1 MLDNYYLEN
10 CITNIQNNL
19 EGLNSEDFEELI
31 DIFENSTNEFVH
43 SIICNKNNKEQLKN
57 ICHKYTSSLIALNI
71 KDSLKY
77 FNEFAN
83 IVNQKEDLTNEFE
96 NLKVELELLIIML
109 KTIKK

>member
-19 EGLNSEDFEELI
+19 EGLNSEDFKELI

-57 ICHKYTSSLIALNI
+57 ICHKTQPTFEIIKQIPDTSIPIHIRRYKVITINI
-71 KDSLKY
+71 Q
-77 FNEFAN
+77 E
-83 IVNQKEDLTNEFE
+83 IGHTNPTPK
-96 NLKVELELLIIML
+96 NVGKV
-109 KTIKK
+109 K

>member
-1 MLDNYYLEN
+1 MLDSYYLKE
-10 CITNIQNNL
+10 CIPHILKQL
-19 EGLNSEDFEELI
+19 DGLSSEDFEELI
-31 DIFENSTNEFVH
+31 DIFENSTNEFVQ
-43 SIICNKNNKEQLKN
+43 SIICNKNNKELLKN

-77 FNEFAN
+77 FNAFAN
-83 IVNQKEDLTNEFE
+83 IVNQKEDLTYEFE